1 MEPAERKKR
10 VLIALAGAA
19 VMLAFVGNFFWSF
32 FKDFFHAPPN
42 GNHGSNV
49 PLLIFGGFFLLVVFI
64 VVANV
69 MAAVRRPANPP
80 PVAAPASAGAGGRI
94 FLILFSLPFA
104 GFGLVALVQA
114 FRKWG
119 ANQFHDVAGL
129 GVFGLIFCGV
139 GFGLLA
145 LMIFGGKKQRAAD
158 AVRLQRPDQ
167 PWLWRPDWAAGK
179 IKSTATIPVNIMV
192 IVALIFGGFG
202 GLMTFFVLPKELHNG
217 NFKAL
222 FVLLFPA
229 VGLGFLIALVRRL
242 QAHHRYGDCFFEL
255 AAIPGALGGTLE
267 GLIQAGARLRL
278 EHGLHLK
285 LSCVRV
291 TVSGAGEDQSR
302 QENILWQDEKVF
314 APNADLPEPE
324 PGRSGIPVF
333 FKIPANQ
340 PECFARG
347 SEAVVWRLE
356 ARAKMSGPDFCARFD
371 VPVFQVAGA
380 AAAEVVATDPTAAL
394 QMPVE
399 ELRRDENSK
408 IKMTDGSSGREFYFP
423 AARNLGTAFFTTLFM
438 LVFNGAAVFMYRAH
452 APMLFPIVFGLVG
465 VLLILGTFNLWFK
478 SNRITINSTNVQWT
492 KRWLVFSRTRDFSAG
507 DYARFA
513 TKTGMQSGS
522 TVFTDI
528 KLVRVGADAEF
539 AEKMKKFDDRQPG
552 NQLVADRFRQAAGPS
567 GVTVAN
573 SIASAAE
580 AEWLVKEMNQALGR
594 SA

>member
-10 VLIALAGAA
+10 VVITLIGAA
-19 VMLAFVGNFFWSF
+19 VALAFLGNFFWSF

-42 GNHGSNV
+42 GGPVSKM
-49 PLLIFGGFFLLVVFI
+49 PLFIFGGFFVVMALAVVFTVGRGI
-64 VVANV
+64 
-69 MAAVRRPANPP
+69 RKLT
-80 PVAAPASAGAGGRI
+80 GAEATVPSREE
-94 FLILFSLPFA
+94 
-104 GFGLVALVQA
+104 
-114 FRKWG
+114 K
-119 ANQFHDVAGL
+119 
-129 GVFGLIFCGV
+129 
-139 GFGLLA
+139 
-145 LMIFGGKKQRAAD
+145 
-158 AVRLQRPDQ
+158 
-167 PWLWRPDWAAGK
+167 PWLKRADWAAGK
-179 IKSTATIPVNIMV
+179 IKSSVNAQTKMLAIM
-192 IVALIFGGFG
+192 ALAFCGMGGFFTV
-202 GLMTFFVLPKELHNG
+202 MILPKELHQG
-217 NFKAL
+217 NYKAL

-229 VGLGFLIALVRRL
+229 IGIGLVIAIVRGILAR
-242 QAHHRYGDCFFEL
+242 RRFGDCFFEL
-255 AAIPGALGGTLE
+255 AAIPGALGGTLA

-285 LSCVRV
+285 LSCVRI
-291 TVSGAGEDQSR
+291 TVSGAGEHQSR

-314 APNADLPEPE
+314 APNADFPEPE

-333 FKIPANQ
+333 FKLPADQ

-347 SEAVVWRLE
+347 NEAVVWRLE

-371 VPVFQVAGA
+371 VPVFKVAGA
-380 AAAEVVATDPTAAL
+380 AIAEDAIEESDPTAKL

-408 IKMTDGSSGREFYFP
+408 IKITDGPGGREFYFP

-452 APMLFPIVFGLVG
+452 APMMFPIVFGLIG

-478 SNRITINSTNVQWT
+478 SSRVTINSTNVQWT

-507 DYARFA
+507 DCARFA

-522 TVFTDI
+522 TIFTDI

-539 AEKMKKFDDRQPG
+539 AEKMKKYEGGQPV
-552 NQLVADRFRQAAGPS
+552 NQLVAERFRQAAGPA

-573 SIASAAE
+573 SLASAAE

-594 SA
+594 SN